1 MTWFI
6 YAVLGAF
13 LTSLSAI
20 VEKKALTRLHAMDFS
35 IVVALVAAILSSPIL
50 LSVSWEQ
57 VTPAAF
63 GLIAVI
69 AVVAMFAFLD
79 VTRGIRHLE
88 ISTSSALFLF
98 GPFISASLAYLIL
111 GETLTGIQLG
121 GMLLLA
127 LGLYVL
133 ETRHFWHG
141 GEFVRNIWGDKY
153 SRYILLGLFLYG
165 FTIIGDRIVL
175 SYYHV
180 PAPLYTAI
188 VQVLIAVCFI
198 CYALIARGS
207 IRAPLALA
215 RDNWKI
221 ILLAALL
228 MTSYRIMQAEA
239 VAIASAV
246 GLVIAIKRSSALF
259 TTIVGGEL
267 FSEHDLLRKSVAC
280 LVMIAGVY
288 CIVL

>member
-1 MTWFI
+1 M
-6 YAVLGAF
+6 A
-13 LTSLSAI
+13 
-20 VEKKALTRLHAMDFS
+20 R
-35 IVVALVAAILSSPIL
+35 
-50 LSVSWEQ
+50 
-57 VTPAAF
+57 
-63 GLIAVI
+63 
-69 AVVAMFAFLD
+69 
-79 VTRGIRHLE
+79 RGVC
-88 ISTSSALFLF
+88 
-98 GPFISASLAYLIL
+98 PQYL
-111 GETLTGIQLG
+111 
-121 GMLLLA
+121 
-127 LGLYVL
+127 
-133 ETRHFWHG
+133 
-141 GEFVRNIWGDKY
+141 GDKY

-207 IRAPLALA
+207 IRVSLALA

-228 MTSYRIMQAEA
+228 MTSYRWMQAEA
-239 VAIASAV
+239 VAITTAV

-267 FSEHDLLRKSVAC
+267 FSEHDLLRKSGPAV
-280 LVMIAGVY
+280 LVTIAGVY

>member
-1 MTWFI
+1 MTWFV

-35 IVVALVAAILSSPIL
+35 IVVALVAALLSSPIL
-50 LSVSWEQ
+50 LTTSWEA

-88 ISTSSALFLF
+88 ISTSSALFLL
-98 GPFISASLAYLIL
+98 GPFISASLAFLIL
-111 GETLTGIQLG
+111 GETLTTIQMG

-127 LGLYVL
+127 MGLYVL
-133 ETRHFWHG
+133 ETRHFWKG
-141 GEFVRNIWGDKY
+141 GEFIKNIWGDKY
-153 SRYILLGLFLYG
+153 SRFILLGLFLYG
-165 FTIIGDRIVL
+165 FTIIGDRIIL
-175 SYYHV
+175 SHYHV

-188 VQVLIAVCFI
+188 VQVLIALCFI
-198 CYALIARGS
+198 GYALIKRGS

-215 RDNWKI
+215 RDNWQI
-221 ILLAALL
+221 ILLAATL

-239 VAIASAV
+239 VAIATAV

-267 FSEHDLLRKSVAC
+267 FREHDLLRKSLAC
-280 LVMIAGVY
+280 FIMIAGVY
-288 CIVL
+288 CIVV